1 MENVGRPSELNGT
14 GKSAFYG
21 TKKASRKSLAI
32 RRAVNFVIIF
42 LLLFAFWILLSG
54 RFDAFHLTLGL
65 ISCALVTYFSGDL
78 LLTSYEEG
86 RIPFYLRFVVYVPW
100 LIYQIFL
107 SSIHMMTLVFHPRP
121 LSRISPR
128 VIRFRSK
135 LTNEIALVTFANSI
149 TLTPGTITVTVSVDG
164 EFRVHAIDEFSG
176 DALPGDME
184 RRIAKIFG
192 EESQTVEIFGG
203 E

>member
-1 MENVGRPSELNGT
+1 MSGS
-14 GKSAFYG
+14 GKSARNG
-21 TKKASRKSLAI
+21 ARASRKS
-32 RRAVNFVIIF
+32 FVIGRVIHFAIIF
-42 LLLFAFWILLSG
+42 VLLFIFWMLLSG
-54 RFDAFHLTLGL
+54 RFDAFHLTLGV

-78 LLTSYEEG
+78 LISSYEEG
-86 RIPFYLRFVVYVPW
+86 RVPFYLRFVVYVPW

-107 SSIHMMTLVFHPRP
+107 SSIHMMTLVFHPKP
-121 LSRISPR
+121 LTRISPR
-128 VIRFRSK
+128 IIRFRSK

-184 RRIAKIFG
+184 KKIARIFS
-192 EESQTVEIFGG
+192 EEPKPMKPFGG